1 MLKIITT
8 DNKKQV
14 WDIVRKKYV
23 AYTPEEHVR
32 QNFIHH
38 LTENLNYPISL
49 LGVEYGLKMN
59 GMSRRCDIVVF
70 SRKGEPIL
78 IVECKSEDVKITD
91 KTFRQIA
98 HYNIVLKVDYL
109 VVTNGI
115 THFACKINHAEKDYS
130 FIKELPRYE
139 DLGI

>member
-1 MLKIITT
+1 MLKIITK
-8 DNKKQV
+8 DNKRLV
-14 WDIVRKKYV
+14 WDVVRKKYV

-32 QNFIHH
+32 QNFINH
-38 LTENLNYPISL
+38 LITNLSYPVAL
-49 LGVEYGLKMN
+49 MAVEYGLQMN

-70 SRKGEPIL
+70 SRKGFPVL
-78 IVECKSEDVKITD
+78 IVECKAEDVKITD

-98 HYNIVLKVDYL
+98 HYNIILKVDYL

-115 THFACKINHAEKDYS
+115 AHFACKINHQQQNYS

-139 DLGI
+139 DLEG